1 MTSYFSEPDLQ
12 AVWDGFIAQ
21 FSINNQQAEQFK
33 KYLDLVVQE
42 NQKYNITAITGAKEI
57 ILDHFSDSLAL
68 LSFPQ
73 AHSMSTLSIVDVGS
87 GGGFPGIP
95 LAIMLQ
101 RIQFHLIEV
110 NNKKVHFL
118 RLVAKEL
125 GLENIMVHT
134 DDWRTFLRTFKQPVE
149 LFIARASLQ
158 IAELIRIFKPSSLF
172 QGSML
177 VYWASKKWVPTTE
190 EKEYLNECL
199 PYGVGDKERR
209 LCFFI
214 NDRKN

>member
-1 MTSYFSEPDLQ
+1 MTSYFSDQDLQ
-12 AVWDGFIAQ
+12 TVWDGFIAK
-21 FSINNQQAEQFK
+21 FSINDKQAEQFK

-42 NQKYNITAITGAKEI
+42 NQKYNITAITGAREI

-68 LSFPQ
+68 LQ
-73 AHSMSTLSIVDVGS
+73 ASDSLAVQSIVDVGS

-95 LAIMLQ
+95 LAIMLPSV
-101 RIQFHLIEV
+101 QFHLIEV

-118 RLVAKEL
+118 KLVSKEL
-125 GLENIMVHT
+125 GLQNVTIHT

-158 IAELIRIFKPSSLF
+158 ISELIRIFKPSSLF
-172 QGSML
+172 QDSKL

-190 EKEYLNECL
+190 EKEYLDTCL
-199 PYGVGDKERR
+199 SYGVGEKERN
-209 LCFFI
+209 LCFFTS
-214 NDRKN
+214 DTKK